1 MLVKM
6 KYLSIEE
13 MHIQHI
19 HSKTRT
25 QFCVTSIWR
34 MVDSIHPELTQRYF
48 FFFFLINVDIIST
61 SCASSIVKSR
71 VCRQPSSYKLI

>member
-1 MLVKM
+1 M

-48 FFFFLINVDIIST
+48 FFFFFNQ
-61 SCASSIVKSR
+61 C
-71 VCRQPSSYKLI
+71 

>member
-13 MHIQHI
+13 MPIQHI

-25 QFCVTSIWR
+25 QFFVTSIWR
-34 MVDSIHPELTQRYF
+34 MFDSIHPELTQRYY
-48 FFFFLINVDIIST
+48 FFFLSMLLLFLRHVLP
-61 SCASSIVKSR
+61 
-71 VCRQPSSYKLI
+71 Q

>member
-25 QFCVTSIWR
+25 QFCVASIWR
-34 MVDSIHPELTQRYF
+34 MLIL
-48 FFFFLINVDIIST
+48 FLRHVLP
-61 SCASSIVKSR
+61 
-71 VCRQPSSYKLI
+71 Q